1 MPARPVVAGVGVHQ
15 PERAPLLL
23 GVLPLGLIGQGF
35 GQPPCH
41 PPSSHRTLFSREKG
55 EGQAAGTL
63 PLIHPMMCRWL
74 SLRSL
79 EATQKVVGLP
89 WLYRRWPC
97 TPVPHVTSFRTRAGW
112 GRESGREQGVERA
125 SQSRSQAP
133 WARGRSLHPSPTRT
147 LLTWLT

>member
-63 PLIHPMMCRWL
+63 PLTHPMMCGWS

-79 EATQKVVGLP
+79 EATKKVAGLP

-97 TPVPHVTSFRTRAGW
+97 TPVPHVTSFRTGQDGEGNREGNRVWSEPHRA
-112 GRESGREQGVERA
+112 E
-125 SQSRSQAP
+125 
-133 WARGRSLHPSPTRT
+133 ARPPGLGAVPCILLQHGPS
-147 LLTWLT
+147 